1 MPLNQFLIASF
12 TTKTCLFFHFF
23 AVLLTAVLFL
33 FSYFKFQ
40 RYGTD
45 AGD

>member
-1 MPLNQFLIASF
+1 LLIFLH
-12 TTKTCLFFHFF
+12 T
-23 AVLLTAVLFL
+23 VVLTAVLFL